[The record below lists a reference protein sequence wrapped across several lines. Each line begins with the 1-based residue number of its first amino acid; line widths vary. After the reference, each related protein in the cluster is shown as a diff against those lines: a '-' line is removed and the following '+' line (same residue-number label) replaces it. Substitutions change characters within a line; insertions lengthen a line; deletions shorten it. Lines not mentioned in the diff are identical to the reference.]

1 MAVAHWLA
9 RGSCA
14 STTILLRADELTLI
28 VMRQQQGLGWQRLGW
43 QRLGSRWLRWQ
54 WGWLTMGA
62 IALSGCQGLPNPTAD
77 RPADP
82 APAATPAAAQSVPV
96 APSPS
101 ATSQPVVNA
110 AETFQTA
117 LDRAYSAAKLTQ
129 SAQIPSDWQFV
140 MSRWQEAIELLKTLP
155 ANSPNYAQAQT
166 KIREY
171 QGNLAYATQRA
182 AQPVVAPPSMIAMQ
196 PMSAVP
202 AAGSAP
208 ASNSSAGPAAASG
221 DASGGPAAAPNPN
234 AGDPNGNSGASPQG
248 SQSKGTGP
256 MVAQAPIIGRFS
268 GIPVIEVK
276 FNGRSFPMMVDTG
289 ASSTVVTRRMAASLG
304 LQPHGKVTVTTPSDR
319 AVQFDVARAD
329 SAQVG
334 SLVISNLEVAIAP
347 TMEVGLLGQ
356 NFFGAYDV
364 TIRSNQVEFHAR

>member
-1 MAVAHWLA
+1 
-9 RGSCA
+9 
-14 STTILLRADELTLI
+14 
-28 VMRQQQGLGWQRLGW
+28 MRQQQWLGWQWLGW
-43 QRLGSRWLRWQ
+43 FS
-54 WGWLTMGA
+54 MGA
-62 IALSGCQGLPNPTAD
+62 IALSGCQGLPNPSAD
-77 RPADP
+77 RPDDP
-82 APAATPAAAQSVPV
+82 APAATPASAQSAPV

-101 ATSQPVVNA
+101 ATPQPVVNS

-129 SAQIPSDWQFV
+129 SAQIPADWQFV

-155 ANSPNYAQAQT
+155 ANSPEYPQAQT

-171 QGNLAYATQRA
+171 QSNLAYATQRA
-182 AQPVVAPPSMIAMQ
+182 AQPVVTPPSTIAMQ
-196 PMSAVP
+196 PMSTVP
-202 AAGSAP
+202 AAGRAPANSGGSGSAAAGGEAGGAP
-208 ASNSSAGPAAASG
+208 AAAPAPSDGASNSSPSP
-221 DASGGPAAAPNPN
+221 D
-234 AGDPNGNSGASPQG
+234 GAS
-248 SQSKGTGP
+248 SKGAGP

-289 ASSTVVTRRMAASLG
+289 ASSTVVTRRMAAALG
-304 LQPHGKVTVTTPSDR
+304 LQPHDKVTVTTPSDR
-319 AVQFDVARAD
+319 AVQFEVARVD

-334 SLVISNLEVAIAP
+334 SLVINNLEVAIAP

-364 TIRSNQVEFHAR
+364 TIRSDQVEFHAR

>member
-1 MAVAHWLA
+1 
-9 RGSCA
+9 
-14 STTILLRADELTLI
+14 
-28 VMRQQQGLGWQRLGW
+28 MRQQQELGWQGLGWQGLGGPW
-43 QRLGSRWLRWQ
+43 S
-54 WGWLTMGA
+54 WLTLGA
-62 IALSGCQGLPNPTAD
+62 IALSGCQGLPIAPAD
-77 RPADP
+77 RP
-82 APAATPAAAQSVPV
+82 VE
-96 APSPS
+96 PSPS
-101 ATSQPVVNA
+101 AQPASAQSAPVAASPPPPTQPVVNA

-129 SAQIPSDWQFV
+129 SAQIPADWQFV

-171 QGNLAYATQRA
+171 QSNLAYATQRST
-182 AQPVVAPPSMIAMQ
+182 QPVTAPPSTIAMQ

-208 ASNSSAGPAAASG
+208 AGNGSPGAAPGESAG
-221 DASGGPAAAPNPN
+221 GGPAAAPAPG
-234 AGDPNGNSGASPQG
+234 AGDPSGNGGESPNG
-248 SQSKGTGP
+248 SQPKGAGP
-256 MVAQAPIIGRFS
+256 MVAQAPIIGRLS

-276 FNGRSFPMMVDTG
+276 FNGRSFPMMLDTG
-289 ASSTVVTRRMAASLG
+289 ASSTVVTRRMASALG
-304 LQPHGKVTVTTPSDR
+304 LQPHDKVTVTTPSDR
-319 AVQFDVARAD
+319 AVQFEVARVD
-329 SAQVG
+329 SVQVDR
-334 SLVISNLEVAIAP
+334 LVLNNLEVAIAP